1 MSTLDKLIRGE
12 VRADIHTTCAGKNS
26 RNRDP
31 ETANVQISSCADV
44 LPRLAALPPELF
56 DEIVA
61 YFPTL
66 PLDWYYDTSMGVP
79 ENKYMERADTL
90 RALSQTSRAM
100 RMVTL
105 PRLWARLDICFVPT
119 RARGTWYKYVMQNL
133 KRKADG
139 LQTLDDTTLSYVR

>member
-1 MSTLDKLIRGE
+1 M
-12 VRADIHTTCAGKNS
+12 H
-26 RNRDP
+26 
-31 ETANVQISSCADV
+31 SSVGV
-44 LPRLAALPPELF
+44 LPRLAVLPPELF

-66 PLDWYYDTSMGVP
+66 PLDWYYDTSTGVP
-79 ENKYMERADTL
+79 DSLYAERAETL
-90 RALSQTSRAM
+90 RALSQTCKAM
-100 RMVTL
+100 RIAAL